1 MPTAIATSNLN
12 AFPLTAV
19 VGQEAIKLALLLAA
33 VDPNLGGVAISGG
46 RGTAKSV
53 MARAIHSLLPPIEI
67 TIGGVSNCDPNTPS
81 EWDDK
86 LLELQGSDPNV
97 ELQTKIIAAPF
108 IQIPLGVTED
118 RLLGSVDLDKSVQA
132 GASVFQPGL
141 LAQAHRGVL
150 YIDEINLL
158 DDQISNLLL
167 GVLTDGRNQIE
178 REGISFQH
186 PCKPLLIATYNPDEG
201 ALREHLLDRI
211 AISLSADGVM
221 EIDQRVQAVGQAIS
235 YSLSPQAFLEQYAE
249 ETDNIKTQILLA
261 REWLKDVQI
270 AQEQITY
277 LVTEALRGGV
287 MGHRAELFAVR
298 VAKAAAALE
307 GRTNVNADDLRR
319 AVELVIVP
327 RATVIQTPPDEN
339 TPPPPPPPPQSQNQS
354 EQEQDE
360 QNEQEQ
366 ENQEPEQEQEE
377 NEDDDAENE
386 DQSEAPPNVPEEF
399 VFDIEGV
406 ILDDTVLYFAQ
417 TAQQKQ
423 GKSGSRSMVF
433 SEDRGRYVKPII
445 PKGKVRRVAVDATLR
460 AAAPYQKSRRLR
472 QPDRLVIVE
481 PSDIRGKKLARRSGA
496 LVIFVVDASGSMAL
510 NRMQSAKGAVMR
522 LLTEAY
528 QNRDQVALIPFRGEQ
543 AEVLLPPTRSIAM
556 AKRRLERLACGGGSP
571 LAHGLTQAVRVGV
584 NAQSSGDVGQVVI
597 VAITDGRGN
606 VPLARS
612 LGDPIDPEDKPDIK
626 KELLDIA
633 SRIRSIGIKLLV
645 IDTENKFISTGFAKE
660 LAKQANGKYHHLPK
674 ATEQAIAATAMS
686 AIGDMR

>member
-1 MPTAIATSNLN
+1 MPTAIATSNIN

-33 VDPNLGGVAISGG
+33 VDPTLGGVAIAGG

-86 LLELQGSDPNV
+86 LLELQGSDPNL
-97 ELQTKIIAAPF
+97 ELPTKIIAAPF

-235 YSLSPQAFLEQYAE
+235 YSRSPQAFLEQYAE

-366 ENQEPEQEQEE
+366 DREPEQEQEE

-386 DQSEAPPNVPEEF
+386 DQSEAPPSVPEEF

-543 AEVLLPPTRSIAM
+543 AEVLLPPTRSISM

-612 LGDPIDPEDKPDIK
+612 LGDTIDPEDKPDIK